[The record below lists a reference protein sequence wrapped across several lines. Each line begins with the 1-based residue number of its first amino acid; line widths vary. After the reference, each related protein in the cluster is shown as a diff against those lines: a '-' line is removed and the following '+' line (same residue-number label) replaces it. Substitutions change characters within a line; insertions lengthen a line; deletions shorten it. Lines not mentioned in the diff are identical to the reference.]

1 MKASSADAWIDVSE
15 LSLEEK
21 LERFGGPLQAPAPG
35 LDPET
40 LARDVLEPATEL
52 ELRGAKKLDPVDL
65 GILEHKLDAIV
76 DEGRLVFINL
86 SMAELLQAGDLGVSI
101 FTARGDAAAISAGV
115 ILHNLLHYGPIKY
128 VLKHYWN
135 DPTVGVRDGDLFFF
149 NDPDAGGVHTFDHF
163 LMMPV
168 FAEGELVA
176 WAGCGGHQGETGS
189 KEPGGFSSDAKNRYE
204 EGFHI
209 PPLKVGEDFRF
220 KQDHLD
226 FLLNSVRTPRQM
238 GLDLKA
244 RLAVCLRLRER
255 VLREVERRGADFV
268 AAGMRASIDRGRRQA
283 RHRLSEVLDGIY
295 RSVAFLDTVGVEE
308 GLIRLPV
315 ALHKCGEELIVD
327 LSGASPAPGTG
338 PFHLRWHL
346 ARAATAAALF
356 PTLFRGLRWSIGMF
370 DPIKVI
376 APPSIVNATA
386 RDVATGSGSHTGRVV
401 VQAVSLAASRM
412 LFSSPYR
419 EGVAAPF
426 AENVLLLSF
435 GGLDQYGFP
444 LAGGPAN
451 GNATGQGARFDTD
464 GEHSVGFFWAMVIDC
479 PGPEEQEKKFPWLY
493 LFRNQLEVDVHG
505 YGRYR
510 GGVGLSDCFVIHG
523 VDAVTASSVGTGG
536 RFTKNYGLF
545 GGYSGAA
552 NPRIVVR
559 DSNVKQLMARS
570 DPSLPVGV
578 RQVVDERAIQGAYEF
593 HGPESRS
600 ETYGPND
607 VLILPRGSGGGY
619 GDVLERDP
627 EAVREDLEADLI
639 TTRVVRD
646 VYCVVLDEH
655 GGVNVPATAAAREV
669 ERRARLSRGKP
680 WQEFMGE
687 WSKRRPPEQALRY
700 YGEWPVPQQ
709 TVPRADRPPGRS

>member
-1 MKASSADAWIDVSE
+1 MTGPPGLRDVAE
-15 LSLEEK
+15 MSLEEK
-21 LERFGGPLQAPAPG
+21 LFKFGGPLQAPAPG

-40 LARDVLEPATEL
+40 LSRDVLEAPTEL

-76 DEGRLVFINL
+76 DEGRAVFINL

-101 FTARGDAAAISAGV
+101 FTAGGDAAAMSAGV
-115 ILHNLLHYGPIKY
+115 ILHNLLHYGPIKF

-135 DPTVGVRDGDLFFF
+135 DQSVGVNEGDFFFF
-149 NDPDAGGVHTFDHF
+149 NDPDGGGVHTYDHF
-163 LMMPV
+163 LTMPV
-168 FAEGELVA
+168 FAEGELLA
-176 WAGCGGHQGETGS
+176 WVGCGGHQGETGS
-189 KEPGGFSSDAKNRYE
+189 KEPGGFSSDARNRYE

-220 KQDHLD
+220 RQDHVD

-244 RLAVCLRLRER
+244 RLAVCLRLRQR
-255 VLREVERRGADFV
+255 LLREAERQGADFV
-268 AAGMRASIDRGRRQA
+268 AAGMRASIERGRRQA
-283 RHRLSEVLDGIY
+283 RHRLSEVVDGEY
-295 RSVAFLDTVGVEE
+295 RSVAFLDTVGVAE

-315 ALHKCGEELIVD
+315 ALHKRGEELIVD
-327 LSGASPAPGTG
+327 LSGASPEPGIG

-356 PTLFRGLRWSIGMF
+356 PSLFRGLRWSIGMF

-376 APPSIVNATA
+376 APPSIVNSPT

-401 VQAVSLAASRM
+401 VQAMNLALARM

-435 GGLDQYGFP
+435 GGRDQYGFP

-451 GNATGQGARFDTD
+451 GNATGQGARFDAD

-493 LFRNQLEVDVHG
+493 LFRNQLEVNVHG

-510 GGVGLSDCFVIHG
+510 GGVGLSDCFVVHG
-523 VDAVTASSVGTGG
+523 VPGVMASSVGTGG
-536 RFTKNYGLF
+536 RFTKNYGVF

-552 NPRIVVR
+552 NPRITIR
-559 DSNVKQLMARS
+559 DSNVKDLMARS
-570 DPSLPVGV
+570 DPTLPVGV
-578 RQVVDERAIQGAYEF
+578 RDLVDGRAIQGQYEF
-593 HGPESRS
+593 RGPESTS
-600 ETYGPND
+600 EAYGPD
-607 VLILPRGSGGGY
+607 DILVLPRGSGGGY

-627 EAVREDLEADLI
+627 EAVVQDLEAGLI
-639 TTRVVRD
+639 TEDVARD
-646 VYCVVLDEH
+646 IYTVVLDARRR
-655 GGVNVPATAAAREV
+655 VDFLATAQARDEA
-669 ERRARLSRGKP
+669 RRDRLRRGKP
-680 WQEFMGE
+680 WPEFMAE
-687 WSKRRPPEQALRY
+687 WSSRRPPEHALRF
-700 YGEWPVPQQ
+700 YGDWPI
-709 TVPRADRPPGRS
+709 PRQFASPADKFGNGDGG